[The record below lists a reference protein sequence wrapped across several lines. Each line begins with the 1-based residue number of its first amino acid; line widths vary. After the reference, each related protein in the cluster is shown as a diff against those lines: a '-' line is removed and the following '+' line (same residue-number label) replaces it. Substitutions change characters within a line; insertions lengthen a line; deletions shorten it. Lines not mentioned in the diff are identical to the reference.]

1 MNREEYQKWL
11 DGLKVM
17 KVKTTKTS
25 IEIKA
30 DPKEV

>member
-25 IEIKA
+25 IEINWRFNS
-30 DPKEV
+30 

>member
-1 MNREEYQKWL
+1 MEI
-11 DGLKVM
+11 DVLKVM